1 MTLRRSIHLSKRAVT
16 GTVSAAALLAAISLL
31 AQAPTPA
38 PGQNKGKGGA
48 GAAKGG
54 GGLGLFRNQ
63 PAPPTGPAPKLA
75 DGTPDLSGVWL
86 GGGASDAD
94 IANPRSLKEGSKVIM
109 LPWAEAL
116 VKTRQS
122 KEDPE
127 ANCLPAGIP
136 RGSPYPWRMVQT
148 PTHYFL
154 LFEGN
159 IHSYRQIFMNA
170 KHPADPDPTWFGHSV
185 GHWEGNALI
194 IDTVGF
200 NDKFWFDYVG
210 HPHTEKLH
218 TIERY
223 VRTDE
228 GHLAIEVTIDDP
240 GAYTQPFTTVG
251 RAQLMVGS
259 ELLEY
264 ICQENNQDLE
274 KLDGPARGPGGR

>member
-1 MTLRRSIHLSKRAVT
+1 MTPMNKQVFT
-16 GTVSAAALLAAISLL
+16 GIVSTAAFFAAISLL
-31 AQAPTPA
+31 AQTLAQAPAPA
-38 PGQNKGKGGA
+38 PGQNKGK
-48 GAAKGG
+48 AAADTNGSI
-54 GGLGLFRNQ
+54 GLFRNQ
-63 PAPPTGPAPKLA
+63 PAVPTGPAPKLA

-86 GGGASDAD
+86 GGGGSDAD
-94 IANPRSLKEGSKVIM
+94 ISNPRSLKEGSKVIM

-116 VKTRQS
+116 VKKRLS

-159 IHSYRQIFMNA
+159 IHSYRQIFMNG
-170 KHPADPDPTWFGHSV
+170 KHPDDPDPTWFGHSI
-185 GHWEGNALI
+185 GRWAGNTLVV
-194 IDTVGF
+194 DTVGF
-200 NDKFWFDYVG
+200 NDKFWFDYMG

-223 VRTDE
+223 TRTDQ

-240 GAYTQPFTTVG
+240 GAYAQPFTTVG
-251 RAQLMVGS
+251 RAQLMVGA

-274 KLDGPARGPGGR
+274 KLEGPARGPGGR

>member
-1 MTLRRSIHLSKRAVT
+1 VSKLVT
-16 GTVSAAALLAAISLL
+16 GIVSAAALLTFFSLL
-31 AQAPTPA
+31 AQSQAPA
-38 PGQNKGKGGA
+38 PGQNKDK
-48 GAAKGG
+48 AKATTGNV
-54 GGLGLFRNQ
+54 GLYRNQ
-63 PAPPTGPAPKLA
+63 PLAPTGPAGKLA

-86 GGGASDAD
+86 GGGGSDAD
-94 IANPRSLKEGSKVIM
+94 IANPRSLKPGDKVVM

-159 IHSYRQIFMNA
+159 IHSYRQIFMNG
-170 KHPADPDPTWFGHSV
+170 KHPEDPDPTWFGHSV
-185 GHWEGNALI
+185 GHWEGNTLI
-194 IDTVGF
+194 VDTVGF

-218 TIERY
+218 TIEHY
-223 VRTDE
+223 TRTDQ
-228 GHLAIEVTIDDP
+228 GHMEITVTIDDP
-240 GAYTQPFTTVG
+240 GTYTQPFTTIG
-251 RAQLMVGS
+251 RATLMPGQ

-264 ICQENNQDLE
+264 ICQENNQDLQ

>member
-1 MTLRRSIHLSKRAVT
+1 MPSKTLLAGVVSVT
-16 GTVSAAALLAAISLL
+16 SLIAAISLL
-31 AQAPTPA
+31 AQAPSPA
-38 PGQNKGKGGA
+38 PGQNKGKGA
-48 GAAKGG
+48 ADAKGG
-54 GGLGLFRNQ
+54 AGIGLFRNQ
-63 PAPPTGPAPKLA
+63 PAVPTGPAPKLA
-75 DGTPDLSGVWL
+75 DGTPDLTGVWL
-86 GGGASDAD
+86 GGGGSDAD

-185 GHWEGNALI
+185 GHWEGNTLVV
-194 IDTVGF
+194 DTVGF
-200 NDKFWFDYVG
+200 NDKFWFDYMG

-223 VRTDE
+223 TRTDE

-251 RAQLMVGS
+251 RAQLMVGA

-264 ICQENNQDLE
+264 ICQENNQDLP
-274 KLDGPARGPGGR
+274 KLEGPARGPGGR

>member
-1 MTLRRSIHLSKRAVT
+1 MPTL
-16 GTVSAAALLAAISLL
+16 
-31 AQAPTPA
+31 P
-38 PGQNKGKGGA
+38 
-48 GAAKGG
+48 
-54 GGLGLFRNQ
+54 
-63 PAPPTGPAPKLA
+63 
-75 DGTPDLSGVWL
+75 
-86 GGGASDAD
+86 
-94 IANPRSLKEGSKVIM
+94 NPRSLKPGDKVIM

-127 ANCLPAGIP
+127 ANCLPSGIP
-136 RGSPYPWRMVQT
+136 RGSPYPWRLVQT
-148 PTHYFL
+148 PTHYFI

-185 GHWEGNALI
+185 GHWEGNTLI
-194 IDTVGF
+194 VDTVGF

-218 TIERY
+218 TVERY
-223 VRTDE
+223 TRTDE
-228 GHLAIEVTIDDP
+228 GHMAIEVTIEDP
-240 GAYTQPFTTVG
+240 GTYTQPFTTVG
-251 RAQLMVGS
+251 RAQLMSGA